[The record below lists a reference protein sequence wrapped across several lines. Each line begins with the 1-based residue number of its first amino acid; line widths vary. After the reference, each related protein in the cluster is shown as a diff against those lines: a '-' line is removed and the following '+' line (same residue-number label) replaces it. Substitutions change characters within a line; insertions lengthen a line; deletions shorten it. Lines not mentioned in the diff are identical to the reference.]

1 MSFLETLQTLAHDPE
16 QMEATYRNA
25 LDSGDSEAFK
35 SAVED
40 AYASNPDSLLLAA
53 WHFRLAKTVRQAKEH
68 FVAWGWAIPL
78 AVLNGLLFWWLSADG
93 YQIPMTRFDGVEYGF
108 MPLVVALGVPIAALC
123 VIAYL
128 CGVGDRRWPRALV
141 CGLVPF
147 AIAAYG
153 LLLYQQAGPRP
164 YQEQYLGLFA
174 AHLALLGWAAVGVYL
189 LWDHGD
195 AENRLAFIKKS
206 IELLVMGGI
215 FGAAGG
221 VFIAITMALFQALDV
236 TVPETIQRLLIAG
249 GAGLVPVLV
258 AAIAYNPNS
267 APREQSLAQGL
278 SKLIG
283 LLLRILLP
291 MTLLVLAIYVAFIPF
306 NFSAPF
312 QDRDMLVTSNIMLF
326 AVVALLVGATPVGQE
341 SVSPR
346 LERWLRRGVIA
357 VAALALVVS
366 LYALAAIAYRTAIDR
381 LTPNRLA
388 FIGWNVINI
397 GLLGLV
403 LWYQRNA
410 GNGRWRQALYRAIRA
425 ASLAYVAWALISI
438 LVTPWAFGVGQ
449 LSAERLPESVQ
460 RIVYDYPAPIL
471 LKCTGSPHVY
481 LLKGGEKRW
490 IEDIEIFSARGF
502 RWHDVRT
509 IDCEDL
515 RSIPSGEPIP
525 ADAGTPPQP

>member
-16 QMEATYRNA
+16 QLEATYRDA
-25 LDSGDSEAFK
+25 LDSGESGAFE

-40 AYASNPDSLLLAA
+40 AFAADPDNLLLAA
-53 WHFRLAKTVRQAKEH
+53 WHFRLAKAVRRAKEH
-68 FVAWGWAIPL
+68 LIAWGWAIPL
-78 AVLNGLLFWWLSADG
+78 AVINGFLYWWLSADG
-93 YQIPMTRFDGVEYGF
+93 YQVPMTRFDGVEYGF

-123 VIAYL
+123 VIVYL
-128 CGVGDRRWPRALV
+128 SGAGDRRWPRTLV
-141 CGLVPF
+141 CGLAPF
-147 AIAAYG
+147 AVAAYG

-174 AHLALLGWAAVGVYL
+174 AHLALLAWAAVGAYL
-189 LWDHGD
+189 LWEHGD

-206 IELLVMGGI
+206 IELVVMGGI
-215 FGAAGG
+215 FAAAGG
-221 VFIAITMALFQALDV
+221 VFVGITMALFQALDV
-236 TVPETIQRLLIAG
+236 TVPETIQRLLIGG
-249 GAGLVPVLV
+249 GAGLIPVLV
-258 AAIAYNPNS
+258 AAISNNPQNT
-267 APREQSLAQGL
+267 PKEQSFAQGL

-283 LLLRILLP
+283 LLLRIMLP
-291 MTLLVLAIYVAFIPF
+291 MTLLVLVIYVAFIPF
-306 NFSAPF
+306 NFFAPF

-341 SVSPR
+341 DMSPR

-357 VAALALVVS
+357 VSALALLVS

-403 LWYQRNA
+403 LWLQRGAREA
-410 GNGRWRQALYRAIRA
+410 GWRQALYRAIRA

-438 LVTPWAFGVGQ
+438 LITPWAFGVGQ
-449 LSAERLPESVQ
+449 LSTERLPESVQ
-460 RIVYDYPAPIL
+460 QIAYDYPAPIL
-471 LKCTGSPHVY
+471 LKCSGSPHVY
-481 LLKGGEKRW
+481 LLDGGEKRW
-490 IEDIEIFSARGF
+490 IEDIETFSARGF

-515 RSIPSGEPIP
+515 QSIPSGEPIP
-525 ADAGTPPQP
+525 ADAGAPPQP